1 MSTHTKKQTFDHRP
15 SGHSFSQEASGKG
28 MQQEAFR
35 QEALGES
42 ARTSA
47 PSGTAR
53 KGASPESFRPE
64 TPGGSARTSAPS
76 GTARTGALPES
87 ARSEAP
93 GESARTG
100 APPDI
105 KSMYMEDLRQL
116 MEDKGMPAFRAKQLF
131 SWIHARQAAAY
142 AEMSDLP
149 AKLREELT
157 SSHPLVTAKLADR
170 QVSRLDGTQKFLF
183 EMPDGCLVESVF
195 MRYRFG
201 NSVCISSQVGCR
213 MGCSFCAST
222 LHGLVRSLCPS
233 EMLEQIYAI
242 RRLTG
247 ESVSHVVVM
256 GMGEPLDNYDSLVR
270 FLRLVTCPEGINLS
284 QRSVTVSTCGIVPN
298 MYRLAEEGLH
308 ITLALSL
315 HAATDARRRQIM
327 PIANRYPIRD
337 LMEAC
342 RAYFDATGRQ
352 ITFEYSLIRDVND
365 SAADARGLAR
375 LARPLQAHINLIPV
389 NPVRERGFTHPD
401 NRHVRAFKKELENH
415 GVNVSIRR
423 ALGTDIEGACGQ
435 LRNRYVDVKK
445 D

>member
-1 MSTHTKKQTFDHRP
+1 MSIQDSKQTNDHDP
-15 SGHSFSQEASGKG
+15 SGHPFSKAVSEGG
-28 MQQEAFR
+28 M
-35 QEALGES
+35 S
-42 ARTSA
+42 
-47 PSGTAR
+47 
-53 KGASPESFRPE
+53 
-64 TPGGSARTSAPS
+64 
-76 GTARTGALPES
+76 
-87 ARSEAP
+87 
-93 GESARTG
+93 
-100 APPDI
+100 PDI
-105 KSMYMEDLRQL
+105 KSMSIEEMSPDIKSMSIEELRHL
-116 MEDKGMPAFRAKQLF
+116 MEDKGAPAFRAKQLF
-131 SWIHARQAAAY
+131 SWIHGRQACSY

-149 AKLREELT
+149 AKLREELAA
-157 SSHPLVTAKLADR
+157 SHPLVTAKLVDR
-170 QVSRLDGTQKFLF
+170 QISRLDGTQKFLF

-222 LHGLVRSLCPS
+222 LHGLVRSLSAS

-242 RRLTG
+242 LRTTG

-256 GMGEPLDNYDSLVR
+256 GMGEPLDNYENLIR
-270 FLRLVTCPEGINLS
+270 FLRLVTCPEGMHLS

-298 MYRLAEEGLH
+298 MYRLAREGLH

-315 HAATDARRRQIM
+315 HAATDTRRRQIM
-327 PIANRYPIRD
+327 PIANRYPIRE

-365 SAADARGLAR
+365 SAADARGLAK

-389 NPVRERGFTHPD
+389 NPVRERGFSHPD
-401 NRHVRAFKKELENH
+401 NAHVRAFKKELENH

-435 LRNRYVDVKK
+435 LRNRYVDAKRQQTTQ
-445 D
+445 